1 MELKKASWPQTMFV
15 VNQIGSSNSDAI
27 RGEFELRSILLR
39 RSLSLLAIHGIA
51 TLEHPCSLK
60 TAQRKKQNAKC
71 ESKDNEM
78 TFKF

>member
-1 MELKKASWPQTMFV
+1 MTILPQR
-15 VNQIGSSNSDAI
+15 N
-27 RGEFELRSILLR
+27 LWSIKSEVKMLMPSVAHFNLAPSMAR

-60 TAQRKKQNAKC
+60 TAQREKQNAKC

-78 TFKF
+78 AFKF